1 MHPEMPGNKY
11 FSSFGQLWVIQSPPK
26 PNGEYFRK
34 ILESTDHT
42 LVPMHYKQLA
52 GEVWPVTCPQFQKEE
67 VCRLA
72 TMSTSI
78 QAQNTCFFYQ
88 CGKIAS
94 LFTSLQAW
102 LKSNAAAKL
111 QMKRKIPVL
120 NWSWPN
126 QAQSTLRLF
135 FWLSADTAQGIKHCQ
150 RQYGPRCW
158 LLWPI
163 FIFCICGFCSNRIL
177 PYFPLSVRSSH
188 AWHLPFLTYIKA

>member
-1 MHPEMPGNKY
+1 MNTSGFCCETKFGLLIFLGHPNEDIYFRKCLSLFGWKGNI
-11 FSSFGQLWVIQSPPK
+11 LPK
-26 PNGEYFRK
+26 EHIVHCGFVKGKLSETFLSEKLPIVQGARLDICRERCRSRETTFTCTITKCVRK

-52 GEVWPVTCPQFQKEE
+52 GEVRPVTCPQFQKEE

-120 NWSWPN
+120 N
-126 QAQSTLRLF
+126 
-135 FWLSADTAQGIKHCQ
+135 
-150 RQYGPRCW
+150 
-158 LLWPI
+158 
-163 FIFCICGFCSNRIL
+163 
-177 PYFPLSVRSSH
+177 
-188 AWHLPFLTYIKA
+188 